1 MTHIKIL
8 GSFTTMLL
16 CAAISGCATG
26 GSLVQSPSVD
36 LTSVEVSDMSFT
48 RQTFL
53 LGFSVKN
60 PNPFSIPVKAVS
72 YRVRL
77 NNENFAA
84 GETQSNFTVPASGD
98 GDFVISVD
106 LDLLKS
112 GAQLTS
118 IVRSGMNDRVDYEVF
133 GDLAVDIPL
142 VPTLRFSNSGT
153 ILVQSKLFR

>member
-1 MTHIKIL
+1 MENIK
-8 GSFTTMLL
+8 SFGFCTLLLL
-16 CAAISGCATG
+16 CVATGGCATG

-36 LTSVEVSDMSFT
+36 LTSVEVSDMNFT
-48 RQTFL
+48 QQTFL
-53 LGFSVKN
+53 LGFSVNN
-60 PNPFSIPVKAVS
+60 PNPFPIPVKAVS

-77 NNENFAA
+77 NNENFAG
-84 GETQSNFTVPASGD
+84 GETQSDFTVPASGD

-112 GAQLTS
+112 GAMLTS

-142 VPTLRFSNSGT
+142 VPSLRFSNSGT
-153 ILVQSKLFR
+153 IVVQSKLFR